1 MGSGSVEFS
10 VTPQAGPRPQNRHPE
25 AKKGET
31 EYPLH
36 GPPSTEAP
44 RSACSVVLSCPQA
57 PPNPAAAI
65 QPPTHALLP
74 GPALSILPWTHISLS
89 SDHLAP
95 VVVRKYLGD

>member
-1 MGSGSVEFS
+1 MGSGSVELS

-31 EYPLH
+31 EYL
-36 GPPSTEAP
+36 PPWPPKHRGASL
-44 RSACSVVLSCPQA
+44 CLLCGVVLPTG
-57 PPNPAAAI
+57 PTKPAAAI

-74 GPALSILPWTHISLS
+74 EPALSILPWTHISLS

-95 VVVRKYLGD
+95 VVVRKYLGG